1 MMAIYILD
9 KTVNEQLLTLKYFA
23 ENNIWT
29 MDKILD
35 QLNGNQ
41 MPPGDDPDYRTL
53 LWESVKV
60 VFTIE
65 ERPDIGKN
73 LRHASISQL
82 EMPNMFPHKA
92 VLNEITKKLGFEK
105 PIEEC
110 YAQFETLEDGSI
122 ALNIIEAI

>member
-9 KTVNEQLLTLKYFA
+9 NIVDEQLSTLKDFA

-29 MDKILD
+29 VDKILD

-41 MPPGDDPDYRTL
+41 KPPGDDPDYRRI
-53 LWESVKV
+53 LWQSVKV
-60 VFTIE
+60 VFTID

-92 VLNEITKKLGFEK
+92 VLNEITKKLGFGK

-110 YAQFETLEDGSI
+110 HAQFETLEDGST
-122 ALNIIEAI
+122 ALNIIEII